1 MKGNPHI
8 SGALQREGWGWTCA
22 SQLVGE
28 AWRHVICKWVGPRG
42 RSFLFL
48 RALRSS
54 PAGWPRI
61 GTVGP
66 IDAVAD
72 LNHTGRKPLAALP
85 EEQSSWQVW
94 WRKNGVCRGSL
105 RDNNLD
111 LLSNF
116 SGWTTLPLGS

>member
-1 MKGNPHI
+1 MG
-8 SGALQREGWGWTCA
+8 GATWQ
-22 SQLVGE
+22 V
-28 AWRHVICKWVGPRG
+28 V
-42 RSFLFL
+42 LFL

-105 RDNNLD
+105 SDNNLD

-116 SGWTTLPLGS
+116 SGRRGNEEILLMDSPSSRQRGTVQN